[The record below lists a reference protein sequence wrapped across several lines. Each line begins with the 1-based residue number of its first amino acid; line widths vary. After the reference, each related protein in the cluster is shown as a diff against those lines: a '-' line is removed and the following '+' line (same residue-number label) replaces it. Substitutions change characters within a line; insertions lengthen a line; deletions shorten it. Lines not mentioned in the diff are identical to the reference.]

1 MDNKE
6 DTPISPE
13 AQKMLDEHYKKRAEL
28 EKTEE
33 QMHFS
38 YGLEATL
45 TQKEREA
52 NEILKNLREEVAN
65 NEYMNR
71 TIHNYFENKKIM
83 ETSKLFKLLNAM
95 PKGGIHHIH
104 TTAAIPIEAYLQ
116 ATYDDRVYYSERD
129 QLFKVYPKH

>member
-28 EKTEE
+28 EKREE

-52 NEILKNLREEVAN
+52 NEILKNLR
-65 NEYMNR
+65 
-71 TIHNYFENKKIM
+71 
-83 ETSKLFKLLNAM
+83 
-95 PKGGIHHIH
+95 
-104 TTAAIPIEAYLQ
+104 
-116 ATYDDRVYYSERD
+116 
-129 QLFKVYPKH
+129 